1 MIMNLEVIKKQFIL
15 DQIWILT
22 VQASFQRAN
31 VYKGHNNKE
40 ARKLALRA
48 QIEEIAKQYVNPVSE
63 KAHIQNIWGI
73 CCTDD
78 VGLNINFGVAQ
89 KLLNLYL
96 KYLWTLGIINLAPP
110 HFPVDRMIQE
120 ALKYKQL
127 FNWTGLVCEC
137 NYKYLIEYAKAEMN
151 ERKLNSLA
159 EMELMVYNEWVNKT
173 KLPK

>member
-1 MIMNLEVIKKQFIL
+1 MIMNVEVIKKQFIL

-22 VQASFQRAN
+22 VQASFQRAS
-31 VYKGHNNKE
+31 VYKGYKNKE

-63 KAHIQNIWGI
+63 EVHIQNIWRL
-73 CCTDD
+73 CCIDEL
-78 VGLNINFGVAQ
+78 GLNINFGVAQ

-96 KYLWTLGIINLAPP
+96 KYLWTLGYITPIPP

-120 ALKYKQL
+120 ALKYKGL

-137 NYKYLIEYAKAEMN
+137 NYKLLIKFAKAEMSKRN
-151 ERKLNSLA
+151 LNNLA
-159 EMELMVYNEWVNKT
+159 EMELVAYNEWVNKL
-173 KLPK
+173 KR

>member
-1 MIMNLEVIKKQFIL
+1 MIMKAEEIKKQFIL
-15 DQIWILT
+15 DQIWILA
-22 VQASFQRAN
+22 VQASFQRAR

-63 KAHIQNIWGI
+63 ETHIQNIWGI
-73 CCTDD
+73 CCADD

-96 KYLWTLGIINLAPP
+96 KYLWTLGITEIAPP

-120 ALKYKQL
+120 ALKYKAL
-127 FNWTGLVCEC
+127 FNWTQLTDV
-137 NYKYLIEYAKAEMN
+137 NVYKAFIEFAKAEMIKRN
-151 ERKLNSLA
+151 LNSLA
-159 EMELMVYNEWVNKT
+159 EMELIVYNEWVNKL
-173 KLPK
+173 KK

>member
-1 MIMNLEVIKKQFIL
+1 MSMNEEEIKKQFIL

-48 QIEEIAKQYVNPVSE
+48 QIEKIAKQYLNPVSE
-63 KAHIQNIWGI
+63 ETHIQNIWGI
-73 CCTDD
+73 CCGDD

-96 KYLWTLGIINLAPP
+96 KYLWTLGIIEIAPP

-137 NYKYLIEYAKAEMN
+137 NYKSFIEFAKAEIIKRN
-151 ERKLNSLA
+151 LNSLA
-159 EMELMVYNEWVNKT
+159 EMELIVYNEWVNKN
-173 KLPK
+173 KLRI

>member
-1 MIMNLEVIKKQFIL
+1 MNIEEIQKQFIL

-22 VQASFQRAN
+22 VQASFQRAK
-31 VYKGHNNKE
+31 VYKGHENKE
-40 ARKLALRA
+40 TRKIALRA
-48 QIEEIAKQYVNPVSE
+48 QIEDISKQYLDPISE
-63 KAHIQNIWGI
+63 DKHIENIMSI

-78 VGLNINFGVAQ
+78 VGLNINLGVAQ

-96 KYLWTLGIINLAPP
+96 KYLWTLDIIDIAPP

-120 ALKYKQL
+120 ALKYKGL
-127 FNWTGLVCEC
+127 FNWTELDDV
-137 NYKYLIEYAKAEMN
+137 NVYISFIEFAKDEMKKRN
-151 ERKLNSLA
+151 LNSLA